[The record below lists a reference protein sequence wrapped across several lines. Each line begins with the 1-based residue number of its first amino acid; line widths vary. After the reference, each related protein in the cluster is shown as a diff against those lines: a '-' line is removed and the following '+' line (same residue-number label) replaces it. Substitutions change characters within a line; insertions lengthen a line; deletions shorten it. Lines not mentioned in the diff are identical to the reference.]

1 VRYAGMNLTGFDSRR
16 AVAMLAARLQ
26 RRSSLSQ
33 HDLAVLDAFDLQI
46 QPLHRGMEVVR
57 QGDKPNKSV
66 FILSGMLARY
76 HQMPEGPRQ
85 YLSLH
90 MAGDFPDL
98 QSLLLGE
105 MDHALQS
112 IDESVVALLPHE
124 ELKAAFFKAPGLGM
138 AMWRETL
145 LDAAIFRQAIVSN
158 GARSSLERVAHLFCE
173 IYVRSWQAGLAEH
186 RTCEFPLS
194 QMQIAQ
200 TLGLSIVTVNR
211 VVQVLRKEK
220 CAEMQG
226 RTLIVLDWARL
237 QERAGFDPAY
247 LQLDLSASTISP
259 PEKRPPIPP

>member
-1 VRYAGMNLTGFDSRR
+1 MSPTGFDHRR
-16 AVAMLAARLQ
+16 AVAMLSARLQ
-26 RRSSLSQ
+26 RRSSLTSG
-33 HDLAVLDAFDLQI
+33 DRDVLESLQL
-46 QPLHRGMEVVR
+46 QVQALHRGAEIVR
-57 QGDKPNKSV
+57 QGEKPNKSV

-76 HQMPEGPRQ
+76 HQMPAGARQ

-105 MDHALQS
+105 MDHALQA
-112 IDESVVALLPHE
+112 IDEAVVALMPHDQ
-124 ELKAAFFKAPGLGM
+124 LKAAFFKAPGLGM

-173 IYVRSWQAGLAEH
+173 IYVRSWQAGLAVE

-211 VVQVLRKEK
+211 VVQKLRNEI
-220 CAEMQG
+220 CAEVQG
-226 RTLIVLDWARL
+226 RTLIVLDWSRL
-237 QERAGFDPAY
+237 QDRAGFDPAY
-247 LQLDLSASTISP
+247 LQLDLSASTIYP
-259 PEKRPPIPP
+259 PEKRPPIPI